1 MSKKRNKQ
9 DEKSKNRRIVHRRSK
24 PGDAPGLLT
33 VDPDAESTHIRVMAF
48 GNSVPSSTTNPGFH
62 ASTIAN
68 QASAANG
75 NNCSALTECV
85 INNVDELKPFLAGT
99 QNVWIDVTGLGSQ
112 STLQLIADLL
122 HLHPLAMEDV
132 VHVHQ
137 RAKVDEFPESLFV
150 VSRMFDG
157 EDAHQSEQISF
168 FLLDRVLVTFQE
180 RPGDCWDPV
189 RQRIR
194 LRRGKFCDAGVDY
207 LLYALLDSVIDSY
220 FPVMERL
227 AEHVDTL
234 ELAITEQLI
243 TGQMRQ
249 IHDLRGQLLSL
260 RKAIRPHREMI
271 NELIRDSNPHVSQET
286 RVHLRDCYDH
296 VIQVLESVDTY
307 RELTS
312 DLRDFYLSSV
322 SNSMN
327 EVMKVLTIIS
337 TIFIPL
343 SFIAGVYGMNFD
355 TDLPWNMPELHWE
368 YGYAF
373 SLALMALV
381 AFGLLVYF
389 RRRRWI

>member
-1 MSKKRNKQ
+1 M
-9 DEKSKNRRIVHRRSK
+9 HRRSK

-33 VDPDAESTHIRVMAF
+33 VDPEAESTTIRVIAF
-48 GNSVPSSTTNPGFH
+48 GSAISNVSSNPGFH
-62 ASTIAN
+62 ASAAAAH
-68 QASAANG
+68 ASNAYGNVNG
-75 NNCSALTECV
+75 NACGDITEKV
-85 INNVDELKPFLAGT
+85 INHVDELRPFLASK
-99 QNVWIDVTGLGSQ
+99 QNIWIDVTGLGSQ
-112 STLQLIADLL
+112 STLQAIADLL

-137 RAKVDEFPESLFV
+137 RAKVDEFPDSLFV

-157 EDAHQSEQISF
+157 DDAHQSEQISF
-168 FLLDRVLVTFQE
+168 FLLDHVLLTFQE

-194 LRRGKFCDAGVDY
+194 HRRGKICDTGVDY

-227 AEHVDTL
+227 AEHVDEL

-271 NELIRDSNPHVSQET
+271 NELIRDSNPHISQET

-368 YGYAF
+368 YGYIF